1 MDKPI
6 SNLPDQP
13 VPHTSNVSNASNQ
26 GQERIQYLFR
36 ICARTERI
44 HPLMR
49 LLIKHRQGDAS

>member
-13 VPHTSNVSNASNQ
+13 VPHTSNASNQ

-44 HPLMR
+44 HPLMP

>member
-13 VPHTSNVSNASNQ
+13 VPHTSNASNQ